1 MTASAHPIDFA
12 PISPQRNTFKLC
24 AIVAGIAAI
33 GLASQYANH
42 GADAAPTARMSVYG
56 SLILGELA
64 LLRFVHH
71 SLKKNG
77 NSVVSLLGTRRTLL
91 ADIGLALLLV
101 VLWLAVEHGL
111 GMLIGDGNEKLTQ
124 RLVPHSAID
133 LTLFIPLSL
142 CAGVIEEIVF
152 RGFLQRQFAALL
164 GNRAAAIV
172 LQAVIFGVAHLYQG
186 TIPVIHIVI
195 FGLIFGTAAA
205 LRRSLIPGI
214 IAHAAIDLLNVLSVL
229 G

>member
-1 MTASAHPIDFA
+1 MTISAHPIDFA
-12 PISPQRNTFKLC
+12 PISPQRNTLKLC

-33 GLASQYANH
+33 GLASQSANP
-42 GADAAPTARMSVYG
+42 GAAAAPTAQMSVYG

-64 LLRFVHH
+64 LLRFVQH

-77 NSVVSLLGTRRTLL
+77 NSIVSLLGIRRTGL
-91 ADIGLALLLV
+91 ADIGLAVLLF

-111 GMLIGDGNEKLTQ
+111 GLMIGDGSQRLTD
-124 RLVPHSAID
+124 RLVPHSAIE

-152 RGFLQRQFAALL
+152 RGFLQRQFAALF
-164 GNRAAAIV
+164 GNQTAAIV

-186 TIPVIHIVI
+186 TIPVIHIVV

-205 LRRSLIPGI
+205 WRRSLIPGI
-214 IAHAAIDLLNVLSVL
+214 IAHAAVDLLNVLSVL